1 MQMKYLVWSVIVIT
15 IALSVYYF
23 VHTYYQTTTKEIPQK
38 EIETARSRLLKAKKI
53 NADIY
58 AKPQYILAQSYY
70 DSALKYWKAENE
82 RFFLLRKYQKAKVA
96 ARTADSLA
104 AKSISLTHE
113 ITTDSKSFTANQ
125 IKTIKNN
132 LEILQ
137 TANSRFKMPDDIN
150 TGIRKIASEFPELEI
165 QFQRE
170 NWKKCTTLATSLA
183 QRSIL
188 MMTKSREYLTN
199 YFSNYDLWQKWANTA
214 IKKSKNSKSSII
226 VVDKT
231 AGECFLYQNGK
242 KIASYK
248 AELGQNWT
256 GNKRY
261 EGDKSTPEGN
271 YNVVLKKQGQQ
282 TKYYKALKINYPN
295 DEDKD
300 RFESLKRSGN
310 IDQKKRIGGM
320 IEIHGDGGKGYHW
333 TDGCIALTNKDM
345 DHIYQL
351 ASVNT
356 PVVIVG
362 SLKPLQEIITF

>member
-1 MQMKYLVWSVIVIT
+1 MKYIVWSIIIIT
-15 IALSVYYF
+15 LSLATYYF
-23 VHTYYQTTTKEIPQK
+23 IHTYQRTTSKEIPQK
-38 EIETARSRLLKAKKI
+38 EIEAARSRLLKAKKV

-58 AKPQYILAQSYY
+58 AKPQFQLAQNYY
-70 DSALKYWKAENE
+70 DSALKYWKTENE
-82 RFFLLRKYQKAKVA
+82 RFFLFRKYQKAKRA
-96 ARTADSLA
+96 AHIADSLA
-104 AKSISLTHE
+104 SKAISITHE
-113 ITTDSKSFTANQ
+113 ISTDSKSFTANQ
-125 IKTIKNN
+125 IKTIKGN

-137 TANSRFKMPDDIN
+137 SANSHFKLPDDLN
-150 TGIRKIASEFPELEI
+150 SGIRKIAAELPELEI
-165 QFQRE
+165 QFQKE

-183 QRSIL
+183 QRSTL

-199 YFSNYDLWQKWANTA
+199 YFSHYDQWQKWATTA
-214 IKKSKNSKSSII
+214 IKKSRSGKISTI

-231 AGECFLYQNGK
+231 AGECFMYQNGK
-242 KIASYK
+242 KIATYK

-256 GNKRY
+256 GTKRF

-271 YNVVLKKQGQQ
+271 YTITLKKQGKS

-295 DEDKD
+295 EEDKN
-300 RFESLKRSGN
+300 RFESLKRDGH

-345 DHIYQL
+345 DQL
-351 ASVNT
+351 YSKASVNT

-362 SLKPLQEIITF
+362 SLKPLKEILTF